1 MQAIVKMLVKCEVA
15 WYADNS
21 FCCWLLVFLRFV
33 SGVVGRQDYSRNKC
47 MSKV

>member
-21 FCCWLLVFLRFV
+21 FCCWLLACLFKICVRG
-33 SGVVGRQDYSRNKC
+33 SGKTRLLEK
-47 MSKV
+47 